1 MAKQTTPHR
10 NTEQDVDPT
19 GMDLEPGQLDQEVG
33 RGADAKLYEDSGGA
47 QTGGTRAFNA
57 NQPQGAHNH
66 TEQPAHAHEGNMAR
80 MTPTHEGQGITNRSA
95 NEEASRNRKVV
106 SEREDA
112 KAGTNVNLLKKKSA

>member
-1 MAKQTTPHR
+1 
-10 NTEQDVDPT
+10 
-19 GMDLEPGQLDQEVG
+19 
-33 RGADAKLYEDSGGA
+33 
-47 QTGGTRAFNA
+47 
-57 NQPQGAHNH
+57 
-66 TEQPAHAHEGNMAR
+66 MAR